1 MKKTNLNLMRA
12 ALLALLASASL
23 LASAPGRAESAPAAQ
38 APTPPAPT
46 VTAETRVAWDRVG
59 SPDRTFA

>member
-38 APTPPAPT
+38 APTSPAP
-46 VTAETRVAWDRVG
+46 VTTETRVAWDRVG
-59 SPDRTFA
+59 SPERTFA

>member
-1 MKKTNLNLMRA
+1 MKTNNLKFMHA
-12 ALLALLASASL
+12 TLLALVAGATL
-23 LASAPGRAESAPAAQ
+23 LAAAPSRAESTPAVQ
-38 APTPPAPT
+38 APMPPAPT